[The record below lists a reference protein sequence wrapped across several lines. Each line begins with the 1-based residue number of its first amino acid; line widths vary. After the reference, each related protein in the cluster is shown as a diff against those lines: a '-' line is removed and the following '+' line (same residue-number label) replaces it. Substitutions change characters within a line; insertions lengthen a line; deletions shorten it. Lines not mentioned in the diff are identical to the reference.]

1 MRKTL
6 KGIALSMLLVCGI
19 WCTDIAAHAA
29 QLSSAESAVVD
40 IETYEVEEGALNPG
54 EQITLNL
61 KVKNNSQVTD
71 AKNTVITFESMDGA
85 LAPIY
90 GDDNQIYIGTV
101 PAGQTV
107 SVMLEAVVN
116 KQYRADATQL
126 KCYFTYVSGATAL
139 NNTVAINIP
148 TNVSGALLAESVVV
162 AENAT
167 VGVNALVSVRCKNGG
182 TTAISDAK
190 LLVNGKV
197 QEGNEGIQLPV
208 IGEGKTIA
216 EDYYVSFTE
225 SGIQSLQLELQYTDA
240 KGNVCAVDCGE
251 YKVNVTNKVSGTGYD
266 AVVEQVE
273 GTSSA
278 VLKVILLGA
287 AAFMAAGVTVG
298 YFKKRR

>member
-1 MRKTL
+1 
-6 KGIALSMLLVCGI
+6 MLLVCGV
-19 WCTDIAAHAA
+19 CFTDITANAA

-61 KVKNNSQVTD
+61 KVKNNSEITD

-107 SVMLEAVVN
+107 SVMIEAVVS
-116 KQYRADATQL
+116 KQYKADATQL

-139 NNTVAINIP
+139 NNTVVINIP
-148 TNVSGALLAESVVV
+148 TNVSGVLQAEAINV

-167 VGVNALVSVRCKNGG
+167 VGVNALVNVRCKNGG
-182 TTAISDAK
+182 TVAISDAK
-190 LLVNGKV
+190 LMVTGNV
-197 QEGNEGIQLPV
+197 QEDNKEIQLPV

-225 SGIQSLQLELQYTDA
+225 SGIQNLQLELQYTDA
-240 KGNVCAVDCGE
+240 KGNVCTVDCGE

-273 GTSSA
+273 GTSPA

-287 AAFMAAGVTVG
+287 VAFMAAGVTLG

>member
-1 MRKTL
+1 
-6 KGIALSMLLVCGI
+6 MLLVCGV
-19 WCTDIAAHAA
+19 CFTDITANAA

-61 KVKNNSQVTD
+61 KVKNNSEITD
-71 AKNTVITFESMDGA
+71 AKNTVVTFESMDGA

-107 SVMLEAVVN
+107 SVMIEAVVS
-116 KQYRADATQL
+116 KQYKADATQL

-139 NNTVAINIP
+139 NNTVVINIP
-148 TNVSGALLAESVVV
+148 TNVSGVLQAEAVNV

-167 VGVNALVSVRCKNGG
+167 VGVNALVNVRCKNGG
-182 TTAISDAK
+182 TVAISDAK
-190 LLVNGKV
+190 LMVTGNV
-197 QEGNEGIQLPV
+197 QEDNKEIQLPV

-240 KGNVCAVDCGE
+240 KGNVCTVDCGE
-251 YKVNVTNKVSGTGYD
+251 YKVNVTNKVSGTAYD

-273 GTSSA
+273 GTSPA

-287 AAFMAAGVTVG
+287 VAFMAAGVTLG